1 MSLRQF
7 QIEAQIKI
15 NQLLNAGRHP
25 VYVAPTGTGK
35 TITAI
40 HIIEDRLKLKQ
51 KIFVLTPQDEIFQQW
66 LSQLSRHGI
75 DYGYI
80 NQDGV
85 VGKNKMIYVC
95 MPLSLNNILSKLPER
110 FKPDIIITD
119 ECHHVTATT
128 WDNIH
133 AYYSS
138 ALRMGL
144 TATLQRLDGQGFEHI
159 YTDIVQT
166 ITMQQAIDCG
176 YLAKPLLLVPEI
188 YKLNVRMQ
196 NGDFDTVEQAKQL
209 GEAKI
214 IGDVIQKYN
223 TIFCGAPV
231 IVACAT
237 YDHAK
242 NMTDKF
248 NSSGWRFEHIHSA
261 LRMSDR
267 KRIIRMVRQKKI
279 NGICTVGIGI
289 EGMDIPGLYGLIFL
303 RRTMSLTIYLQFVG
317 RVLRPD
323 KNKKYGIIID
333 SVGNSFIHGRPEIDR
348 KWSLGNKKDDDNDE
362 MASPTMKLCPI
373 CSVMNAQTNKYCHI
387 CGYDFFNEIMQTQKK
402 RKLPAIVDGE
412 LVLLDD
418 DVLDIRNKR
427 QNVEMIEE
435 NNIHDAIALT
445 KKEKMEIL
453 KNGLEYHNNYFDKA
467 KKNYL

>member
-242 NMTDKF
+242 NMTDKS
-248 NSSGWRFEHIHSA
+248 NSAGWHFEHIHSS

-323 KNKKYGIIID
+323 KNKKYGIIVD

-373 CSVMNAQTNKYCHI
+373 CSVMNAQTNRFCHI
-387 CGYDFFNEIMQTQKK
+387 CGYDFFDEIMQTQKK

-418 DVLDIRNKR
+418 DLLDIRNKK
-427 QNVEMIEE
+427 QNVEMIED
-435 NNIHDAIALT
+435 NNIHDAGALT
-445 KKEKMEIL
+445 KKEKMKIL
-453 KNGLEYHNNYFDKA
+453 KNGLEYNNNFFDRA